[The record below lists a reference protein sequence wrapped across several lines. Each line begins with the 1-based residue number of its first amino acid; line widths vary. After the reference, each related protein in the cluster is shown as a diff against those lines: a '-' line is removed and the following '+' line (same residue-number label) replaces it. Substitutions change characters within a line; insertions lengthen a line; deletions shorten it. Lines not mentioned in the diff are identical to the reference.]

1 MARREDRLE
10 YHTNKLGHAY
20 CHTNSITPDDF
31 SNNDLSVG
39 ESNLGGEKNES
50 LRNWANGE
58 GNESKEQIQEIA
70 QKSRFFS
77 PHIKIKYKFNIK
89 VC

>member
-1 MARREDRLE
+1 MARREDGLE

-39 ESNLGGEKNES
+39 ESNLGEGKMKACGTG
-50 LRNWANGE
+50 LMVKGMKARN
-58 GNESKEQIQEIA
+58 
-70 QKSRFFS
+70 RFQR
-77 PHIKIKYKFNIK
+77 
-89 VC
+89 

>member
-1 MARREDRLE
+1 MTIYRQVAGREDGLE
-10 YHTNKLGHAY
+10 YHTKLGHAY
-20 CHTNSITPDDF
+20 CHTNSIIPDDF

-58 GNESKEQIQEIA
+58 GNKSKEQIQEIV
-70 QKSRFFS
+70 QKSRVFS
-77 PHIKIKYKFNIK
+77 PYENQI
-89 VC
+89 